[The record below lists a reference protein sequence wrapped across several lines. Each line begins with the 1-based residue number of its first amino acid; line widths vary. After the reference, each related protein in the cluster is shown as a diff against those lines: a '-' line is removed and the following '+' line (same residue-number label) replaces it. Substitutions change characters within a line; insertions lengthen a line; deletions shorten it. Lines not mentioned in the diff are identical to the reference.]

1 MATPTCRNALLGA
14 FLLFRAAALAAPC
27 EAAPRPEQPAE
38 APVLERGVVREEFP
52 LWTTPAKPSGNPSR
66 RPHRVP
72 PPLEEVVVFS
82 DSLEGRALDDDGGW
96 THSDASGEPAAWHI
110 DSLLACQG
118 KAWWC
123 GLVDSS
129 WVFDSNR
136 AGYANSWTHYLENTV
151 RLDTIPAG
159 SVARIGF
166 RHYFNAEKDY
176 DYGRVQALDLT
187 FGWVE
192 LATFTGKIPNNG
204 PCDTFSVAI
213 PESIRLQYYEDPL
226 NPLPVY
232 FRFVFESDISFSSAD
247 GLYNGDGWVIDNI
260 TVRAGTQV
268 RFFDNCENGIGN
280 WSWTALPPVGDF
292 FALSNNVITE
302 DLCTDNRSNVWV
314 DWDPV
319 VQSLIPRIN
328 NLLNTPPVA
337 VNRSDRVV
345 VNFDVYRN
353 LPLNACFYYH
363 LNYRSKN
370 AGDAA
375 WGAWTDPTR
384 LLYYG
389 ATKDWARQ
397 KVVLPGA
404 AGKDSVMVQ
413 LAITDFGQIYCD
425 GSQSANGVY
434 TFFDNVAIGVTGTSP
449 PILIQRDLD
458 LYQDTFETTAFF
470 KDDNVNSAL
479 GDSAVV
485 QVSSPRGYKNG
496 FLHYRVSGGSFQSV
510 PLAVSAPALP
520 TIRYADVAPGNYP
533 SNTTVE
539 YYFAVTD
546 SQNTTATL
554 PVDALAANNYFSMS
568 VLPLKTA
575 TNPVLACFDSL
586 APILFVNNFAGREP
600 KPYFAEALNALGY
613 KFDQWDVN
621 GPTSLIGNTPAGST
635 TGGLYDWPP
644 TTVSNLLQYKVI
656 IWHSGNLSAMPLRQE
671 DQAMIQS
678 WGQQPGANR
687 NLWISGDD
695 IATALWAGD
704 DFNSFMSF
712 TCGVRFIRDLWE
724 NFPQDTLH
732 PIVQGFAGS
741 PTSGRYM
748 HASADCP
755 LVDDFDMVASSNSA
769 ILGGRAGLYLKW
781 PNNLGAATRFATK
794 YVSFGSDSA
803 RVVFMGFSFNNIE
816 EGGERLQLTSGTM
829 QNYFK
834 VNPCYFATGIAE
846 DPVSVSPAVPN
857 RLFQNAPNPFN
868 PETAVR
874 YSVGTPGKVTI
885 RIFNAAGALVRSLVD
900 RAHAPGDY
908 TVRWNGTDDHG
919 RRLGSGVYF
928 YEIQMAGGFRD
939 ARKLVL
945 LK

>member
-1 MATPTCRNALLGA
+1 MATTTCRDVLLGA
-14 FLLFRAAALAAPC
+14 FLLISAAALAAPC
-27 EAAPRPEQPAE
+27 EAAPRPEEPAE
-38 APVLERGVVREEFP
+38 APDLERGVVREEFP
-52 LWTTPAKPSGNPSR
+52 VWTTPAKLSGNLSR

-82 DSLEGRALDDDGGW
+82 DSLEGRTLDDEGGW
-96 THSDASGEPAAWHI
+96 THSDASGEPTAWHI

-123 GLVDSS
+123 GIVDSS
-129 WVFDSNR
+129 WIYDSNR
-136 AGYANSWTHYLENTV
+136 AGYANSWTHYLENSV

-159 SVARIGF
+159 TVARIGF
-166 RHYFNAEKDY
+166 RHTFSAEKDY
-176 DYGRVQALDLT
+176 DYGKLQALDLT

-192 LATFTGKIPNNG
+192 LATFTGEVPSHG
-204 PCDTFSVAI
+204 SCDTFSVAI
-213 PESIRLQYYEDPL
+213 PESIRVQYYQDPG

-232 FRFVFESDISFSSAD
+232 FRFVFESDIGFSSAD
-247 GLYNGDGWVIDNI
+247 GLYDGDGWTIDNI
-260 TVRAGTQV
+260 TVRAGAQV

-280 WSWTALPPVGDF
+280 WSWTVLPPVGDF
-292 FALSNNVITE
+292 FALSNNVTTE

-370 AGDAA
+370 AGDAN
-375 WGAWTDPTR
+375 WSAWTDPTR

-397 KVVLPGA
+397 KIVLPGA

-413 LAITDFGQIYCD
+413 LAITDFGQIYCE

-449 PILIQRDLD
+449 PIIIQRDLD
-458 LYQDTFETTAFF
+458 LFQDTFETTAFF
-470 KDDNVNSAL
+470 KDDNINSAL

-485 QVSSPRGYKNG
+485 QVTSPRGYKNG
-496 FLHYRVSGGSFQSV
+496 FLHYRVSGGSFLSV
-510 PLAVSAPALP
+510 PLVVAAPALP

-533 SNTTVE
+533 SNTFVE
-539 YYFAVTD
+539 YYFSVTD
-546 SQNTTATL
+546 SLNTTATL
-554 PVDALAANNYFSMS
+554 PADAIGGNQYFSVS

-575 TNPVLACFDSL
+575 TNPALACFDSL
-586 APILFVNNFAGREP
+586 ASILFVNNFAGREP
-600 KPYFAEALNALGY
+600 KPYFAEALKGLGY

-635 TGGLYDWPP
+635 PGGFYDWPP
-644 TTVSNLLQYKVI
+644 TPVDNLLQYKVI
-656 IWHSGNLSAMPLRQE
+656 IWHSGNLSATPLRRE

-678 WGQQPGANR
+678 WVQQPGAGR

-695 IATALWAGD
+695 VAAALWAGD
-704 DFNSFMSF
+704 DFNSFLSF
-712 TCGVRFIRDLWE
+712 TCGVRYIRDLWE
-724 NFPQDTLH
+724 GFPQDTLH
-732 PIVQGFAGS
+732 PVVQGFSGS
-741 PTSGRYM
+741 PTAGRYM
-748 HASADCP
+748 HANADCP
-755 LVDDFDMVASSNSA
+755 LVDDFDMIASSNSA
-769 ILGGRAGLYLKW
+769 ILNGRAGLYLKW
-781 PNNLGAATRFATK
+781 PNNLGAATRHATK
-794 YVSFGSDSA
+794 YFSFGPDSA

-816 EGGERLQLTSGTM
+816 EGGERLQLTSGTI
-829 QNYFK
+829 QDYFK
-834 VNPCYFATGIAE
+834 VNPCYFATGIEE
-846 DPVSVSPAVPN
+846 DPVSASPAAPN

-868 PETAVR
+868 PETAIR
-874 YSVGTPGKVTI
+874 YSVGSPGAVTI
-885 RIFNAAGALVRSLVD
+885 RIFNASGALVRSLVD
-900 RAHAPGDY
+900 RPHAAGAY